1 MSNVL
6 YTNPDDKKAI
16 TIMNNVSSI
25 TDMQLNTFSYMKA
38 DLLYVNRIVDP
49 EGTISNQEDNAYT
62 AQIAIAPLKVNSP
75 SYVNPMFNDCGAV
88 GLINN
93 SQGVSLDFT
102 TVESPVNGSNAYKN
116 FPYNYVGTNLNYD
129 LNKDVYDKVKQDQ
142 ILLGSRGVDFHFIK
156 YIPVVTVTDIDFDGG
171 NTINLD
177 TNLLDTIQTHVVKMF
192 WWDYIKFLNGTYNG
206 TGADSAYVL
215 IDGNKFDVKK
225 WKYIISVELFPAY
238 GLLETDKYRIPEHI
252 RTINNYMAFTNLSYN
267 GLDYYLSFGNE
278 INGSS
283 ANSGDSLKGYTY
295 SKKVSIGDS
304 TEVTSM
310 MYAHA
315 ITDRVSEF
323 SISEMFDDKGRVKAQ
338 IVEGKYQSNTGERT
352 LINAKLGINS
362 NGVLVFG
369 TPDSYQPLPIYERYN
384 SPYSVDTTQ
393 NLIPNPT
400 VMAMPFVPAYNL
412 KQMAENYNKKTS
424 NKNILFTNENWKKF
438 YCNGT
443 TLVNVTKRPSSAI
456 PDYNYFTVPFL
467 DYTGEGTSTSTNVE
481 RIDMLC
487 YAIRMIDKN
496 GSVDEEAIKFLKQC
510 CLNTQ
515 LHICFEVGGMIDET
529 TGEIRTPAT
538 DPHIGS
544 EIMDKNGKV
553 HKGTDKNFE
562 DYLVIPEYQPTLPPD
577 PDKYSDETSLT
588 RPSITGASVFNKM
601 YAMTVNALNLLAEG
615 LWNLDS
621 TEIGTKLALMGANP
635 IDSIV
640 SLRLY
645 PFAITG
651 GSLSTVKV
659 GTIDFGIEGI
669 LVDDS
674 QMNILDLGSVF
685 LDYIN
690 PEKMSYLDFEPYTM
704 LELYVPYCGK
714 IPLSVSQFI
723 NHNVNVKLCVDY
735 QTGACVGIVFRDNI
749 AVHYMQGQIGVDI
762 QVTGRNASEQQIA
775 VAQHLMGGLGNVM
788 SGSLNVVGSTK
799 NIMSTGTQSIKM
811 FDDNYNTYN
820 LGGSMNMQGLGMSQ
834 FTSGTGQLAK
844 GIFDIKTSPQYKTY
858 VERVGSATPSCSL
871 YEPKYCYIIVQRC
884 VPMESNT
891 DYESLI
897 GHACSKT
904 DTIEKF
910 HGFTQL
916 GSVKLDNVPCTLE
929 EKNMLTD
936 LFEQGV
942 YLP

>member
-1 MSNVL
+1 MSSVL
-6 YTNPDDKKAI
+6 YFNQTDIKAI
-16 TIMNNVSSI
+16 SVMNNVSSI
-25 TDMQLNTFSYMKA
+25 TDMQANTFSYMKA

-49 EGTISNQEDNAYT
+49 EGTGSNQEDNAYN
-62 AQIAIAPLKVNSP
+62 AQIAIAPLVTNSAN
-75 SYVNPMFNDCGAV
+75 YNNPLFNDCGAV

-93 SQGVSLDFT
+93 SQGVSLDFSK
-102 TVESPVNGSNAYKN
+102 VELPVNGSDAYEY
-116 FPYNYVGTNLNYD
+116 FPYNYVGSNLNYN
-129 LNKDVYDKVKQDQ
+129 LNKSVYDKVKKEK
-142 ILLGSRGVDFHFIK
+142 ILLASKGINFSQIK
-156 YIPVVTVTDIDFDGG
+156 YIPVVTVTDIDFDKPKSIEL
-171 NTINLD
+171 N
-177 TNLLDTIQTHVVKMF
+177 TNLLSSVTEHVVKLF
-192 WWDYIKFLNGTYNG
+192 WWDYIKFLNKTYTNIKING
-206 TGADSAYVL
+206 KV
-215 IDGNKFDVKK
+215 FDIKK
-225 WKYIISVELFPAY
+225 WRYIISVELVPAY
-238 GLLETDKYRIPEHI
+238 ALTETEKYIIPSNI
-252 RTINNYMAFTNLSYN
+252 KTPDTYIYFGNIDYT
-267 GLDYYLSFGNE
+267 GLDYYLVNSDT
-278 INGSS
+278 ISNGSVS
-283 ANSGDSLKGYTY
+283 ANTTSCYTY
-295 SKKVSIGDS
+295 KNSQNKLKFTTALDTTISDVQ
-304 TEVTSM
+304 
-310 MYAHA
+310 
-315 ITDRVSEF
+315 
-323 SISEMFDDKGRVKAQ
+323 ISEMFEDKGRKKAQ
-338 IVEGKYQSNTGERT
+338 IVKGKYQGNTGERT
-352 LINAKLGINS
+352 LINAKLGTNS
-362 NGVLVFG
+362 NNVLVFG
-369 TPDSYQPLPIYERYN
+369 CPDSYQPLPLYEEYN
-384 SPYSVDTTQ
+384 SPYPVDPTSDLTTA
-393 NLIPNPT
+393 PT
-400 VMAMPFVPAYNL
+400 VMAMPFIPAYNL
-412 KQMAENYNKKTS
+412 KEMNEHYKQNTNNKS
-424 NKNILFTNENWKKF
+424 ILFSGAEFENF

-443 TLVNVTKRPSSAI
+443 TVVNVTNRPSLGI
-456 PDYNYFTVPFL
+456 PEYNYFSVPFL
-467 DYTGEGTSTSTNVE
+467 EYRNDSDTKTGEE
-481 RIDMLC
+481 RIDLLC
-487 YAIRMIDKN
+487 YSLKMADETGTAI
-496 GSVDEEAIKFLKQC
+496 EESIEYLKQC
-510 CLNTQ
+510 CLKTQ
-515 LHICFEVGGMIDET
+515 LHVCFEVGGMIDEKN
-529 TGEIRTPAT
+529 GQIWTPAT

-544 EIMDKNGKV
+544 EIMDKNGNI
-553 HKGTDKNFE
+553 HKGTDDDFNN
-562 DYLVIPEYQPTLPPD
+562 YLDVPEYQPALPPD

-588 RPSITGASVFNKM
+588 RPSITGASVFNNM
-601 YAMTVNALNLLAEG
+601 YAMTANAVNLLAEG

-651 GSLSTVKV
+651 GSQTTVKV
-659 GTIDFGIEGI
+659 GTIDFGIQGI
-669 LVDDS
+669 LVNDS
-674 QMNILDLGSVF
+674 QMNILDLGTVF

-704 LELYVPYCGK
+704 LELYIPYCGK
-714 IPLSVSQFI
+714 IPLSASQFI

-749 AVHYMQGQIGVDI
+749 AVHYAQGQIGVDI
-762 QVTGRNASEQQIA
+762 QITGRNASEQQIA
-775 VAQHLMGGLGNVM
+775 VAQHLMSGLGNVM

-799 NIMSTGTQSIKM
+799 NLMSTGTQSIKM

-884 VPMESNT
+884 LAMETNS

-929 EKNMLTD
+929 EKNMLTE

>member
-1 MSNVL
+1 MSDVL
-6 YTNPDDKKAI
+6 YINPDDKKAI
-16 TIMNNVSSI
+16 TVMNNVSSI
-25 TDMQLNTFSYMKA
+25 TDTQLNTFSYMKA

-49 EGTISNQEDNAYT
+49 EGTGSNQEGSAYN
-62 AQIAIAPLKVNSP
+62 AQIAIAPIKANSAN
-75 SYVNPMFNDCGAV
+75 YINPMYNDCGAV

-93 SQGVSLDFT
+93 SQGVTLDFT
-102 TVESPVNGSNAYKN
+102 KVKLPLNGSDAYTY
-116 FPYNYVGTNLNYD
+116 FPYNYVGSNLNYN
-129 LNKDVYDKVKQDQ
+129 LNKDVYNDVKREQ
-142 ILLGSRGVDFHFIK
+142 IMLGSRGINFHFIK

-171 NTINLD
+171 NKINLD
-177 TNLLDTIQTHVVKMF
+177 TNLLDTVRDHVVKMF
-192 WWDYIKFLNGTYNG
+192 WWDYIKFLNGTYVSNDVIENNQ
-206 TGADSAYVL
+206 AKVL
-215 IDGNKFDVKK
+215 INGKPFDIKK

-238 GLLETDKYRIPEHI
+238 GLSETENYRIPDYI
-252 RTINNYMAFTNLSYN
+252 RTDYSYITFTNLEYS
-267 GLDYYLSFGNE
+267 GLDSYFVFGNE
-278 INGSS
+278 IKGSVT
-283 ANSGDSLKGYTY
+283 NQNGDSLKGYTY
-295 SKKVSIGDS
+295 PKTVSGKTKMYYVDA
-304 TEVTSM
+304 VTD
-310 MYAHA
+310 
-315 ITDRVSEF
+315 INSEF
-323 SISEMFDDKGRVKAQ
+323 YVSEMFDDKGRVKAQ

-352 LINAKLGINS
+352 LLNAKLGTNS
-362 NGVLVFG
+362 SGVLVFG
-369 TPDSYQPLPIYERYN
+369 CPDSYQSLPIYDEYN
-384 SPYSVDTTQ
+384 SPYPVETTE
-393 NLIPNPT
+393 NLTPAPT

-412 KQMAENYNKKTS
+412 KEMAENYNKKTN
-424 NKNILFTNENWKKF
+424 NKNILFTDPAWKNF

-467 DYTGEGTSTSTNVE
+467 EYRTDGTKLSEE

-487 YAIRMIDKN
+487 YAIRMVDKN
-496 GSVDEEAIKFLKQC
+496 GSVDEEAIKYLKQC

-529 TGEIRTPAT
+529 KGKIWTPET

-544 EIMDKNGKV
+544 EIMDKNGNI
-553 HKGTDKNFE
+553 HKGTDDDFNN
-562 DYLVIPEYQPTLPPD
+562 YLDVPEYQPALPPD
-577 PDKYSDETSLT
+577 PDKYSDETALT
-588 RPSITGASVFNKM
+588 RPSITGASVFNNM
-601 YAMTVNALNLLAEG
+601 YAMTANALNLLAEG
-615 LWNLDS
+615 LWNLDK
-621 TEIGTKLALMGANP
+621 TQIGTDLALMGANP

-651 GSLSTVKV
+651 GSQTTVKV
-659 GTIDFGIEGI
+659 GTIDFGIQGI
-669 LVDDS
+669 LVNDS
-674 QMNILDLGSVF
+674 QMNILDLGTVF

-714 IPLSVSQFI
+714 IPLSASQFI
-723 NHNVNVKLCVDY
+723 NHNLNVKLCVDY
-735 QTGACVGIVFRDNI
+735 QTGACIGIVFRDNI

-799 NIMSTGTQSIKM
+799 NLMSSGTQSIKM

-858 VERVGSATPSCSL
+858 VERVGSSTPSCSL
-871 YEPKYCYIIVQRC
+871 YEPKYCYVIVQRC
-884 VPMESNT
+884 VPMESNS
-891 DYESLI
+891 DYETLI

-904 DTIEKF
+904 DIIENF

-929 EKNMLTD
+929 EKNMLTE

>member
-25 TDMQLNTFSYMKA
+25 TDMQLNTFSYMKT
-38 DLLYVNRIVDP
+38 DMLYVNRIVDP
-49 EGTISNQEDNAYT
+49 EGTISNQEDNNYT
-62 AQIAIAPLKVNSP
+62 AKIAIAPLKVNSN
-75 SYVNPMFNDCGAV
+75 SYTNPMFNDCGAV

-102 TVESPVNGSNAYKN
+102 TVESPLNGSNTYKN

-142 ILLGSRGVDFHFIK
+142 ILLGSRGINFHFIK
-156 YIPVVTVTDIDFDGG
+156 YIPVVTVTDINFDGG
-171 NTINLD
+171 NTISLP
-177 TNLLDTIQTHVVKMF
+177 TNLLDTVQTHVIKMF
-192 WWDYIKFLNGTYNG
+192 WWDYMKFLDGTYNG
-206 TGADSAYVL
+206 TGVDKPTVL
-215 IDGNKFDVKK
+215 IDGTEFDVNK
-225 WKYIISVELFPAY
+225 WKYVISVELFPAY
-238 GLLETDKYRIPEHI
+238 GLSETDNYRIPEHI
-252 RTINNYMAFTNLSYN
+252 RTLNNYITFNNLNYR
-267 GLDYYLSFGNE
+267 GLDKYLIFGNE
-278 INGSS
+278 IKGGNQL
-283 ANSGDSLKGYTY
+283 GDSLKGYTY
-295 SKKVSIGDS
+295 PKTDQSGTNMKYVS
-304 TEVTSM
+304 
-310 MYAHA
+310 A
-315 ITDRVSEF
+315 ITDKVSEF

-369 TPDSYQPLPIYERYN
+369 TPDSYQPLPIYEQYN
-384 SPYSVDTTQ
+384 APYPVVNTED
-393 NLIPNPT
+393 LVPNPT

-412 KQMAENYNKKTS
+412 KEMAENYNKKT
-424 NKNILFTNENWKKF
+424 NNRNIIFTNNNWKKF

-443 TLVNVTKRPSSAI
+443 TLVNVTKRPSSSI
-456 PDYNYFTVPFL
+456 PDYNYFSVPFL
-467 DYTGEGTSTSTNVE
+467 EYYNEDGSKNGDE
-481 RIDMLC
+481 RIDLLC
-487 YAIRMIDKN
+487 YTIRMIDKN

-529 TGEIRTPAT
+529 NGQIWTPET

-553 HKGTDKNFE
+553 HKGTDKDFNN
-562 DYLVIPEYQPTLPPD
+562 YLDVPEYQPTLPPD

-601 YAMTVNALNLLAEG
+601 YAMTANALNLLAEG

-735 QTGACVGIVFRDNI
+735 QTGACIGIVFRDNI

-799 NIMSTGTQSIKM
+799 NMMSTGTQSIKM

-884 VPMESNT
+884 LPMETNS
-891 DYESLI
+891 DYESLL

-904 DTIEKF
+904 DIIEKL

-929 EKNMLTD
+929 EKNMLTE